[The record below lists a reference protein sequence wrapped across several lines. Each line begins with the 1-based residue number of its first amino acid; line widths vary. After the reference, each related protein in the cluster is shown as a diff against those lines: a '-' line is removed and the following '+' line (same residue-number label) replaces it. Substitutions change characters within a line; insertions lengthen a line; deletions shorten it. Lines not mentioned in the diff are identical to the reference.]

1 MPTIN
6 VYLSENEMKA
16 LLNEANKKNQ
26 RLPVFIRQII
36 KDYLIS
42 QGYGAE

>member
-1 MPTIN
+1 MPTVNI
-6 VYLSENEMKA
+6 YLSETEMKA
-16 LLNEANKKNQ
+16 LLNEANRKNQ

-36 KDYLIS
+36 RDYLIS